1 MLGSHALLGQELGSQ
16 PYTGLANRSLT
27 RDTKAPGTAQLTF
40 LRRRRL
46 CCRALEGQLPKTSK
60 SSSSSSSVSLFG
72 AQQELSGPHKL
83 LEGLPAPA
91 RYATSAV
98 IVAGALAAGYALG
111 AKYQGTQTAAVGGAV
126 AFGAVG
132 GATVFALNAAAPHVA
147 AVQLRNTL
155 VNHSDPKSVTP
166 SDVDAIAN
174 KYLHTYLPYPF
185 YTPPGTP
192 LSLSLSLIGAILVVF
207 EGS

>member
-27 RDTKAPGTAQLTF
+27 RYSKAAGTAQLTF
-40 LRRRRL
+40 PRRRRL

-60 SSSSSSSVSLFG
+60 SSSSSVSLFG

-174 KYLHTYLPYPF
+174 KYLHTYLF
-185 YTPPGTP
+185 N
-192 LSLSLSLIGAILVVF
+192 LI
-207 EGS
+207 